1 MSNGNTTAIKGNTWL
16 EWSQHVIK
24 ELKRL
29 GEESVKINEKLDN
42 HLQHTE
48 KRVTEI
54 ETTLRN
60 LKWIMGLLFAF
71 VSSIFAMVL
80 TLLLGG

>member
-1 MSNGNTTAIKGNTWL
+1 MSNGNTPAIKGNTWL

-29 GEESVKINEKLDN
+29 GDETVKINEKLDN

-48 KRVTEI
+48 KRITQI
-54 ETTLRN
+54 ETTLKN
-60 LKWIMGLLFAF
+60 LKWILGILFTF
-71 VSSIFAMVL
+71 VLGTFGAVMI
-80 TLLLGG
+80 TLI